1 MYYFII
7 VVCFI
12 AQFASL
18 GGYAV
23 VSLNYRDSKP
33 IYEQVKDGIRKMVV
47 SGAVAAGERMPSI
60 LEFSTRFTIN
70 PNIVKK
76 AYRDLEKE
84 GYLLEAEEGNICVGK
99 HKEIQNHRVVELLQT
114 FDQVV
119 GELVFLSVSPDSLKE
134 RVGQI
139 DERGQKE

>member
-1 MYYFII
+1 M
-7 VVCFI
+7 
-12 AQFASL
+12 
-18 GGYAV
+18 

-47 SGAVAAGERMPSI
+47 SGAVTAGEKMPSV
-60 LEFSTRFTIN
+60 LEFSTKFTIN
-70 PNIVKK
+70 PNIVKR
-76 AYRDLEKE
+76 AYKDLEKE
-84 GYLLEAEEGNICVGK
+84 GYLLEEAEGNTYVGK
-99 HKEIQNHRVVELLQT
+99 HKEIQNHRVLELLQT

-134 RVGQI
+134 RVEQI

>member
-1 MYYFII
+1 M
-7 VVCFI
+7 
-12 AQFASL
+12 
-18 GGYAV
+18 

-47 SGAVAAGERMPSI
+47 SGAVTAGEKMPSV
-60 LEFSTRFTIN
+60 LEFSTKFTIN
-70 PNIVKK
+70 PNIVKR
-76 AYRDLEKE
+76 AYKDLEKE
-84 GYLLEAEEGNICVGK
+84 GYLLEETEGNTYVGK
-99 HKEIQNHRVVELLQT
+99 HKEIQNHRVLELLQT

-134 RVGQI
+134 RVEQI

>member
-7 VVCFI
+7 VVRFI
-12 AQFASL
+12 AQFAGL

-33 IYEQVKDGIRKMVV
+33 ICEQVKDGIRKMVV
-47 SGAVAAGERMPSI
+47 SGAVVAGERMPSI

-76 AYRDLEKE
+76 AYRDLEEE
-84 GYLLEAEEGNICVGK
+84 GYLLEEKEGSICVGK

-134 RVGQI
+134 RVEQI
-139 DERGQKE
+139 DERG